1 MSAIVK
7 FYHTTQSKLAQLPV
21 SDGNLIFVTDTKKM
35 YLDINGNRLGYQD
48 IQILPTETD
57 RTSIL
62 APIEGFYYVE
72 ETNILWRYKEGWKKV
87 TPDNL
92 SPLFFGAYEDF
103 PPTGNSNVLYIS
115 DDATYKWDSLTS
127 TYICV
132 SNKTEWKELGV

>member
-21 SDGNLIFVTDTKKM
+21 SDGNLVFVTDTKKM
-35 YLDINGNRLGYQD
+35 YLDINGNRLAYTD
-48 IQILPTETD
+48 IQVLPKETD

-62 APIEGFYYVE
+62 APIEGFYYIE

-103 PPTGNSNVLYIS
+103 PTTGNSNVLYIS

>member
-48 IQILPTETD
+48 IQVLPTDTD

>member
-62 APIEGFYYVE
+62 APIEGFYYIE

>member
-21 SDGNLIFVTDTKKM
+21 SDGNLVFVTDTKKM

-48 IQILPTETD
+48 IQVLPSETD

-62 APIEGFYYVE
+62 APIEGFYYIE

>member
-21 SDGNLIFVTDTKKM
+21 SDGNLVFVTDTKKM

-48 IQILPTETD
+48 IQVFPTETD

-62 APIEGFYYVE
+62 APIEGFYYIE

>member
-48 IQILPTETD
+48 IQVLPTETD

-103 PPTGNSNVLYIS
+103 PPAGNSNVLYIS

-127 TYICV
+127 TYQCV

>member
-48 IQILPTETD
+48 IQVLPTDTD

-62 APIEGFYYVE
+62 APIEGFYYIE

>member
-48 IQILPTETD
+48 IQVLPTETD